1 MMTVW
6 AESAECWARSERD
19 RDQGLGRSFDNE
31 RVTAFFL
38 LGSISTAIGLALLTD
53 ALHRRVRGDDLFSRT
68 MSGYL
73 KWNEF
78 AVGIAVAVLGITL
91 LAFALTS

>member
-1 MMTVW
+1 M
-6 AESAECWARSERD
+6 
-19 RDQGLGRSFDNE
+19 
-31 RVTAFFL
+31 TAFL
-38 LGSISTAIGLALLTD
+38 IVGAISTAMGLALLTD
-53 ALHRRVRGDDLFSRT
+53 ALHRRVRDDDLFSRT

-78 AVGIAVAVLGITL
+78 AVGIAVALIGVTV